1 MLRIGVTGGI
11 GSGKTLVCKIFEK
24 LGVPVYYADVAATE
38 VFYRKDIQQR
48 IIQVFGEELIDDKGF
63 VDRKK
68 LSDLVFNDK
77 PLLEKLNAIIHPAV
91 ALDVENWSR
100 RNAQAKYALKE
111 AAILFESGT
120 NKQLDKVITVTAPVD
135 LKIVRVMKREGW
147 SREEVEKR
155 MLNQWSDEE
164 KIKRSDFV
172 IYNDEQQLV
181 IPQVLAIHEQ
191 LLKLI

>member
-11 GSGKTLVCKIFEK
+11 GSGKTLVCKIFEQ
-24 LGVPVYYADVAATE
+24 LGVPVYYADVAAAE

-48 IIQVFGEELIDDKGF
+48 IIQVFGEKLIDDKGF

-77 PLLEKLNAIIHPAV
+77 LLLEKLNAIIHPAV